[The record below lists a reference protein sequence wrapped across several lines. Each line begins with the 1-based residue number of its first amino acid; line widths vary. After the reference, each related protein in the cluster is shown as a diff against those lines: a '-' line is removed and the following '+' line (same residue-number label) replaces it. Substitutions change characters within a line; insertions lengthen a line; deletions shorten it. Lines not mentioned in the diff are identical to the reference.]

1 MQKNFLKFKNVR
13 AGCFLLLFVLRSM
26 FLCEFSVFSVVKL
39 VRCCRM
45 DFLVFCLVPKKGIFM
60 SSPLTPILKIRAQ
73 TLAMIDELTQSP
85 KPTYSVENQSVS
97 WETYLKQLQ
106 TTVTWCDQQRAA
118 ADPFEIRTTAG
129 T

>member
-1 MQKNFLKFKNVR
+1 
-13 AGCFLLLFVLRSM
+13 
-26 FLCEFSVFSVVKL
+26 
-39 VRCCRM
+39 
-45 DFLVFCLVPKKGIFM
+45 M

-106 TTVTWCDQQRAA
+106 TTVTWCDQQIAA
-118 ADPFEIRTTAG
+118 AEPFEIRTTAG